1 MRRAN
6 HPVLQRAMG
15 FYSDHIFPRLMDW
28 LMATEEFRR
37 LRSELLAPVHG
48 EVLELGFGTG
58 LNLRHYPPRV
68 ARLHTVDPCRL
79 LPRRV
84 AGRIAAAPFPV
95 RFDQRSAET
104 LPYGDR
110 SFDFVVSTWTLCTIA
125 DPVKALREVG
135 RVLKPEGYFLFLE
148 HGLSDDP
155 NIAAWQ
161 HRLNPIQNVIGC
173 GCNLNRRIDRLIQQS
188 GLRLLHEERFE
199 MEGVPR
205 IAGTMYRGRAAGQ
218 LPCTKEDSLSTDR
231 KPAEG
236 AGGS

>member
-1 MRRAN
+1 
-6 HPVLQRAMG
+6 MG

-58 LNLRHYPPRV
+58 LNLRHYPPHV
-68 ARLHTVDPCRL
+68 TRLHTVDPCRL

-84 AGRIAAAPFPV
+84 ADRIAAAPFPV
-95 RFDQRSAET
+95 QFDQRSAET
-104 LPYGDR
+104 LPYNDR
-110 SFDFVVSTWTLCTIA
+110 AFDFVVSTWTLCTIA
-125 DPVKALREVG
+125 DPVKALREVA
-135 RVLKPEGYFLFLE
+135 RVLKPEGCFLFLE

-155 NIAAWQ
+155 TIAAWQ
-161 HRLNPIQNVIGC
+161 HRLNPIQNIIGC

-188 GLRLLHEERFE
+188 GLRLLHEDRFE

-205 IAGTMYRGRAAGQ
+205 IGGTMYRGRAAADQ
-218 LPCTKEDSLSTDR
+218 PPCTKEDSLSTDR